1 MTLGSRALCLLHLTI
16 TPWLAIAATLT
27 HDTVPAWATAA
38 MAAASLTP
46 VIAIWRER
54 DLRHE
59 RRHVAA
65 LIERQIREEYRRN
78 GRPLNQVEQAVFQR
92 LAASVELPGPD
103 EPRSNAT

>member
-1 MTLGSRALCLLHLTI
+1 MTLGSRVLCLLHLTVA
-16 TPWLAIAATLT
+16 PWLAIVAALT

-78 GRPLNQVEQAVFQR
+78 GRPLNQLE
-92 LAASVELPGPD
+92 AAALQDIADLYDHG
-103 EPRSNAT
+103 TTT